1 MLNVERLADIL
12 RNPLDE
18 GMTFR
23 PYDVDLNN
31 FFPTHIEEK
40 ESVEPLTL
48 HPDAEISVQKIDPIL
63 PERRVVAI
71 DTTSITLGHVQDGAV
86 GAIRGALIV
95 KELHEKGL
103 RVERYGPYLLAP
115 TNQNKQAIYE
125 KMRNAVFK
133 VSKKARSPNY
143 VKMIDRARSFLEKVL
158 QLEAAENY
166 TNSLLLFDG
175 SLISGTVDS
184 PKQFVSKVLD
194 SAATHENDIV
204 AISKRTG
211 LSLEP
216 TKRSILS
223 VLEGV
228 HGPCY
233 AEVKPYISQKKERYL
248 GNIYVGRFTLQGEPF
263 RIDIPY
269 NSPSKHTS
277 ILSQLSGLAGDYGYP
292 EELKMA
298 HVLCVHSSIE
308 ILELQSAATR
318 IYGMEIKEDIRK
330 KIFGPFG

>member
-1 MLNVERLADIL
+1 MLDVEKLAGIL

-23 PYDVDLNN
+23 PYDVDLNR
-31 FFPTHIEEK
+31 FFPTHMEEK
-40 ESVEPLTL
+40 EPEETLTLRPDAKISVE
-48 HPDAEISVQKIDPIL
+48 KIDPAF
-63 PERRVVAI
+63 PKGRVVAI
-71 DTTSITLGHVQDGAV
+71 DTTSITLGHVKDGAV
-86 GAIRGALIV
+86 GAIRGAVIV
-95 KELHEKGL
+95 REPDKKNLK
-103 RVERYGPYLLAP
+103 VERYGPYLLAP

-133 VSKKARSPNY
+133 MTKKARSPDY

-158 QLEAAENY
+158 QFEAAKTY
-166 TNSLLLFDG
+166 TDFLLLFDG

-184 PKQFVSKVLD
+184 PKQFVSEVLD
-194 SAATHENDIV
+194 SAAAHGNDIA

-228 HGPCY
+228 FGPCY
-233 AEVKPYISQKKERYL
+233 AEVKPYISQKKGRYL
-248 GNIYVGRFTLQGEPF
+248 GNIYVGKFTLQGEPF
-263 RIDIPY
+263 RVDIPN
-269 NSPSKHTS
+269 NSPSKHIS

-308 ILELQSAATR
+308 VLELQSAATR

>member
-1 MLNVERLADIL
+1 MLNVEKLVEIL
-12 RNPLDE
+12 KSPLDE
-18 GMTFR
+18 GTIFR
-23 PYDVDLNN
+23 PYDVDLNR
-31 FFPTHIEEK
+31 FFPPRIEEK
-40 ESVEPLTL
+40 EPEETLTL
-48 HPDAEISVQKIDPIL
+48 RSDAKIGVEKIDPTF
-63 PERRVVAI
+63 PEGRVVAI
-71 DTTSITLGHVQDGAV
+71 DTTSITLGHVKDGAV
-86 GAIRGALIV
+86 GAIRGTVVVREPDKKNI
-95 KELHEKGL
+95 K
-103 RVERYGPYLLAP
+103 VERYGPYLIAP

-125 KMRNAVFK
+125 KMRKAVFK
-133 VSKKARSPNY
+133 VTKKVRSPDY
-143 VKMIDRARSFLEKVL
+143 MKMIDRARSFLEKLL
-158 QLEAAENY
+158 QLEAAKTY

-184 PKQFVSKVLD
+184 PKQFVSEVLD
-194 SAATHENDIV
+194 SAAANGNDIA

-228 HGPCY
+228 YGPCY

-248 GNIYVGRFTLQGEPF
+248 GNIYVGKFTLEGEPF
-263 RIDIPY
+263 RVDIPD
-269 NSPSKHTS
+269 NTPSEHVL
-277 ILSQLSGLAGDYGYP
+277 ILSWLAGLAGDYGYP

-308 ILELQSAATR
+308 VLELQSAATK